1 MCGVAVSASEQ
12 QASAWGR
19 AGSGTGC
26 ASDLWDRWV
35 GMRGKRAL
43 SLVCLSAGPGK
54 GSRVRCAV
62 CLSGAPTRGSGVALR
77 CAWAGAARATG
88 VWTAGGVRVSDAWD
102 QGSVAERGRGLSLT
116 GGTCCQRHRA
126 SARRCLQREALACWA
141 TGGKEGGGGGL
152 GRSGVREEVGRVAKG
167 FGFWFWVSGFLSY
180 LLFSFLFSIS
190 NQTQTI

>member
-1 MCGVAVSASEQ
+1 METRRGSRHEGCGGCARRKERLTCGVAVSASEQ
-12 QASAWGR
+12 RASAWGR

-43 SLVCLSAGPGK
+43 GLVCLSAGPGK

-62 CLSGAPTRGSGVALR
+62 CLSGAPTRGSGVALK
-77 CAWAGAARATG
+77 
-88 VWTAGGVRVSDAWD
+88 
-102 QGSVAERGRGLSLT
+102 
-116 GGTCCQRHRA
+116 
-126 SARRCLQREALACWA
+126 REECLACWV

-152 GRSGVREEVGRVAKG
+152 GRSGVREEVGRFARG

-180 LLFSFLFSIS
+180 LLFSFLFSILILK
-190 NQTQTI
+190 QTHMLEFKSEFEFKPQSLN